1 MIPYNPSSFD
11 TNKTILQQIL
21 ELKKWLQDH
30 PSYEVFYSSENG
42 DTTQPVTNYDLTAIA
57 DPTNL
62 EVGDVVIFANVTV
75 AVVTS
80 VDTDNNEFGCD
91 TAVSFKGAQGPQGIQ
106 GPQGNPGVNGTNGT
120 NGVSITNVQIN
131 SNNKLICTLSDG
143 NTIDAGYIWYLINTS
158 TSSSGTLTGPN
169 LTSVNQ
175 PYVYWHTGKN
185 LGTPKYHARLQLV
198 DGFSETTKVFSTVI
212 NDNGALYQIQIEVDS
227 STGVW
232 SRTETP
238 LSASSVNRVDV
249 TTASGTLSADD
260 LAKAKGTDY
269 CILVYTDNGVELTM
283 SRIIQDSSYVYFYT
297 NFIENSCAQY
307 LIAEI
312 DASTG
317 AYTIAGDNL
326 PIKADNINSDTATSG
341 QVLTADGNGGA
352 SWQTAGGITLT
363 YYDTASGTSITT
375 LGTLYNAVKAIFTN
389 SKGSYHGYIGIK
401 IKLNNVNKVLTIPLD
416 AVAYV
421 DSSTYMF
428 INTTIT
434 NVWSSENYIV
444 SIYYEGSYGSGS
456 ITAKA
461 IKLSSMTEET
471 PANIAFNDGRIW
483 YWNDSSLY

>member
-11 TNKTILQQIL
+11 SNKTILQQIL
-21 ELKKWLQDH
+21 ELKKWLQAH
-30 PSYEVFYSSENG
+30 PSYEIFYSSENG

-131 SNNKLICTLSDG
+131 ASNKLICTLSDG

-158 TSSSGTLTGPN
+158 TSSSGTLTGAN

-198 DGFSETTKVFSTVI
+198 DGFNETTKVFSTVI

-269 CILVYTDNGVELTM
+269 CILVYTDNGVETTM
-283 SRIIQDSSYVYFYT
+283 TRIIQDSSYVYFYSH
-297 NFIENSCAQY
+297 FIDTGYAQCA
-307 LIAEI
+307 IAEV

-317 AYTIAGDNL
+317 AYTIAGDAL
-326 PIKADNINSDTATSG
+326 PIKDTNINSGSATSG

-352 SWQTAGGITLT
+352 SWESAGGKTLYLHNWHLTTSAGMKIMITIVSDRNSAYNRSAMQTYLT
-363 YYDTASGTSITT
+363 TNTSLSTYINCVGFGYDT
-375 LGTLYNAVKAIFTN
+375 VN
-389 SKGSYHGYIGIK
+389 SKWYHMYGCYIDSGILYLYY
-401 IKLNNVNKVLTIPLD
+401 IDET
-416 AVAYV
+416 
-421 DSSTYMF
+421 
-428 INTTIT
+428 NTTQVVNFGT
-434 NVWSSENYIV
+434 FSNYAV
-444 SIYYEGSYGSGS
+444 SDKFIE
-456 ITAKA
+456 I
-461 IKLSSMTEET
+461 
-471 PANIAFNDGRIW
+471 
-483 YWNDSSLY
+483 